1 MTQMDEQLSQIIAE
15 WRLKNPEPLQGD
27 VGARRY
33 FRVARPSPGSAAILV
48 LYPAADQGG
57 DDAFQN
63 FVSLH
68 SYVNLILQVPEI
80 YKVDEQC
87 RAMLLED
94 LGDVSLE
101 AHLSRFPSEE
111 LHWAKKAAKELADW
125 LGPLTMAAPR
135 DSFFMLRSFDKAKF
149 DFEWG
154 FCKEHFFNGLLQKNP
169 PLWLSRMM
177 EQIHRYLVPRAKYLA
192 HRDFHVRNLMV
203 SGQRLV
209 TIDFQDARLAPAA
222 YDLASILF
230 DGYWEWGEE
239 ARQALISAVKA
250 SLNATDIDF
259 WSELNAVAL
268 QRNFKALGTFAFQ
281 LINRDKARYAA
292 PIPRTLRHVL
302 GHFERLN
309 HGEGVI
315 QLKHWLKLA
324 TDRISAGW
332 PGALG

>member
-1 MTQMDEQLSQIIAE
+1 MDKQLEQIIVE
-15 WRLKNPEPLQGD
+15 WGLENPDPLQGD

-33 FRVARPSPGSAAILV
+33 FRVARPSQGSAAILV
-48 LYPAADQGG
+48 LYPDAGLGA

-63 FVSLH
+63 FISLH
-68 SYVNLILQVPEI
+68 SYVNLILRVPEI
-80 YKVDEQC
+80 YQTSEQC

-111 LHWAKKAAKELADW
+111 LHWAKKAARELADW

-135 DSFFMLRSFDKAKF
+135 DSFFMLRSFDKAKY

-154 FCKEHFFNGLLQKNP
+154 FCIEHFFNGLLQKNP

-203 SGQRLV
+203 FGQRPV
-209 TIDFQDARLAPAA
+209 TIDFQDARLAPAT

-230 DGYWEWGEE
+230 DGYWDWGAD
-239 ARQALISAVKA
+239 ARQALLSMTKA
-250 SLNATDIDF
+250 ALGTGDIEF

-281 LINRDKARYAA
+281 LINRDKARYA
-292 PIPRTLRHVL
+292 PSIPRTLKHVL

-309 HGEGVI
+309 HGEGAI

-324 TDRISAGW
+324 TERISAGW

>member
-1 MTQMDEQLSQIIAE
+1 MTLMDKQLEQIVAE
-15 WRLKNPEPLQGD
+15 WGLESPEPLPGD
-27 VGARRY
+27 AGARRY
-33 FRVARPSPGSAAILV
+33 LRAKLPQGGGTAILA
-48 LYPAADQGG
+48 LYPDAVPGT
-57 DDAFQN
+57 DDPFQN

-68 SYVNLILQVPEI
+68 SYTNLILRVPEI
-80 YKVDEQC
+80 YKTDEQR

-94 LGDVSLE
+94 VGDVSLE
-101 AHLSRFPSEE
+101 AHLARFPSEE
-111 LHWAKKAAKELADW
+111 LHWAKKAAIELADW

-135 DSFFMLRSFDKAKF
+135 DSFFMLRSFDRAKY

-177 EQIHRYLVPRAKYLA
+177 EQIHRYLAPRAKYLA

-203 SGQRLV
+203 FGQRPV
-209 TIDFQDARLAPAA
+209 TIDFQDARLAPAT

-230 DGYWEWGEE
+230 DAYWDWGTE
-239 ARQALISAVKA
+239 ARHALISSVKA
-250 SLNATDIDF
+250 SLNASDIDF
-259 WSELNAVAL
+259 WSELNAVAI

-281 LINRDKARYAA
+281 LINRNKARYA
-292 PIPRTLRHVL
+292 PSVPRTLRHVL
-302 GHFERLN
+302 GHYERLN

-324 TDRISAGW
+324 TERIKAEW